1 MATLGKSQEGEE
13 EDLTAPEALVND
25 KRKGNMG
32 LFNVCDMLTCYFLLC
47 KVYTYIFK
55 IKLLYFYNIF

>member
-25 KRKGNMG
+25 KRKGKMG
-32 LFNVCDMLTCYFLLC
+32 LLDLCVFYMCWFL
-47 KVYTYIFK
+47 
-55 IKLLYFYNIF
+55 